1 MEGYT
6 PPPSRQCAGKS
17 DPEGVQPTGTMEQ
30 TPSCE
35 ATMHDDMP
43 RADTKFDEPGPDVLN
58 EGKMPEAHT
67 SSDN

>member
-1 MEGYT
+1 M
-6 PPPSRQCAGKS
+6 S
-17 DPEGVQPTGTMEQ
+17 DPEGVQPIPSTEK

-35 ATMHDDMP
+35 ATMYGDTP
-43 RADTKFDEPGPDVLN
+43 RAATKFDEPGPDVLS